1 MSGLLSIV
9 HQQNARAGVFADG
22 AGDMVEWMPSKGP
35 PPPLDGLRA
44 AMIFGGAMHVDQDSA
59 HPWLRGEKRL
69 IGDLLDRGVPVLGV
83 CLGAQLLAEAAGA
96 RPRRASRPEIGW
108 HRVEVTPDGA
118 SDPLLGPHAP
128 AFEAFMWHSYEA
140 DLPPGAVALAR
151 TPLCVQAFRLRDAR
165 AWGIQFHAEV
175 TLRSLESWLD
185 SWDEDAAAV
194 ATGVAPEAVRRE
206 SRRKIAA
213 QTELGRGIAE
223 RFLAEAARG

>member
-9 HQQNARAGVFADG
+9 HQPNARAGVFTDG
-22 AGDMVEWMPSKGP
+22 AGDVVEWMPSEGP

-44 AMIFGGAMHVDQDSA
+44 AMVFGGAMHVDQDSA

-96 RPRRASRPEIGW
+96 RPHRASQPEIGW

-118 SDPLLGPHAP
+118 ADPLFGPLAP
-128 AFEAFMWHSYEA
+128 AFEAFMWHSFEA

-151 TPLCVQAFRLRDAR
+151 TPLCLQAFRLGDAR
-165 AWGIQFHAEV
+165 AWGIQFHAEA

-185 SWDEDAAAV
+185 SWDEDAAAG